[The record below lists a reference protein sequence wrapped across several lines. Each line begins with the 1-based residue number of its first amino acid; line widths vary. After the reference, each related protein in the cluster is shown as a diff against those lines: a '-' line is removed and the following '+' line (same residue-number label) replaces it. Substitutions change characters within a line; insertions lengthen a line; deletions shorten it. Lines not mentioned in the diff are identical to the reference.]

1 MPRAIKSVIQEA
13 LANSRRMERRYAQ
26 ALRRLGKG
34 SLVKKRIGGHAYYYL
49 AVREGAR
56 VRFRYLGKLS
66 AQELRTRQAQHRK
79 RGQYRRLLRE
89 VKQQI
94 RFLERSLRDESAR
107 HRRPSRS

>member
-1 MPRAIKSVIQEA
+1 MAQVIRDVLKEE
-13 LANSRRMERRYAQ
+13 LSNSRRMKRRYEQ

-34 SLVKKRIGGHAYYYL
+34 SLVMKRIGGHSYYYL
-49 AVREGAR
+49 AMREGRR

-66 AQELRTRQAQHRK
+66 AQERQARLAQHRQ

-94 RFLERSLRDESAR
+94 RFLERSLRG
-107 HRRPSRS
+107 

>member
-1 MPRAIKSVIQEA
+1 MAQVIRNVLKEE
-13 LANSRRMERRYAQ
+13 LANSQRMRRRYEQ

-34 SLVKKRIGGHAYYYL
+34 SLVLKRIGGRSYYYL
-49 AVREGAR
+49 AAREGGR

-66 AQELRTRQAQHRK
+66 ASERRERLVQHRQ

-94 RFLERSLRDESAR
+94 RFLERSLRG
-107 HRRPSRS
+107 

>member
-1 MPRAIKSVIQEA
+1 MPRVIKSVLQEE
-13 LANSRRMERRYAQ
+13 LGNSRQMQRRYVQ

-49 AVREGAR
+49 ALREGGR

-66 AQELRTRQAQHRK
+66 AQEVQVRQAQHRQ

-94 RFLERSLRDESAR
+94 RFLERSLRG
-107 HRRPSRS
+107 

>member
-1 MPRAIKSVIQEA
+1 MPRVIKSVLQEE
-13 LANSRRMERRYAQ
+13 LVNSRRMERRYVQ

-49 AVREGAR
+49 AMRDGGR
-56 VRFRYLGKLS
+56 VKFRYLGKLS
-66 AQELRTRQAQHRK
+66 AQELQARQAQHRQ

-94 RFLERSLRDESAR
+94 RFLERSLRG
-107 HRRPSRS
+107 

>member
-1 MPRAIKSVIQEA
+1 MPRVIKSVLQEE
-13 LANSRRMERRYAQ
+13 LVNSRRMQRRYAQ

-34 SLVKKRIGGHAYYYL
+34 SLVKKRIGGHPYYYL
-49 AVREGAR
+49 AVREGRR

-66 AQELRTRQAQHRK
+66 AKEVQVRQAQHRQ

-94 RFLERSLRDESAR
+94 RFLERSLRG
-107 HRRPSRS
+107 

>member
-1 MPRAIKSVIQEA
+1 MPRVIKSVLQEE
-13 LANSRRMERRYAQ
+13 LVNSRRMQHRYAQ

-34 SLVKKRIGGHAYYYL
+34 SLVRKRIGGHAYYYL
-49 AVREGAR
+49 ALRDGRR

-66 AQELRTRQAQHRK
+66 AQELQARQAQHRQ

-94 RFLERSLRDESAR
+94 RFLERSLRG
-107 HRRPSRS
+107 

>member
-1 MPRAIKSVIQEA
+1 MPRVIQSVLQEE
-13 LANSRRMERRYAQ
+13 LINSRRMRRRYEE

-34 SLVKKRIGGHAYYYL
+34 SLVKKRIGGRAYYYL
-49 AVREGAR
+49 AMREGAR

-66 AQELRTRQAQHRK
+66 AQELQARQAQHRQ

-94 RFLERSLRDESAR
+94 RFLERSLRG
-107 HRRPSRS
+107 

>member
-1 MPRAIKSVIQEA
+1 MPRVIKSVLKEE
-13 LANSRRMERRYAQ
+13 LANSQRMRRRYEQ

-34 SLVKKRIGGHAYYYL
+34 SLVRKRIGGHSYYYL
-49 AVREGAR
+49 AMREGER

-66 AQELRTRQAQHRK
+66 AQERQERLAQHRK

-94 RFLERSLRDESAR
+94 RFLERSLRG
-107 HRRPSRS
+107 

>member
-1 MPRAIKSVIQEA
+1 MPRVIKSVLKEE
-13 LANSRRMERRYAQ
+13 LVNSQRMQRRYEQ

-34 SLVKKRIGGHAYYYL
+34 SLVMKRIGGHSYYYL
-49 AVREGAR
+49 AIREGRR

-66 AQELRTRQAQHRK
+66 VKERQERLAQRRQ

-94 RFLERSLRDESAR
+94 RFLERSLRG
-107 HRRPSRS
+107 

>member
-1 MPRAIKSVIQEA
+1 MPRVIKSVLHEELI
-13 LANSRRMERRYAQ
+13 NSRRMERRYLQ

-49 AVREGAR
+49 AMRNGKR
-56 VRFRYLGKLS
+56 VQFRYLGKLS
-66 AQELRTRQAQHRK
+66 AQEVQARQAQHRQ

-94 RFLERSLRDESAR
+94 RFLERSLRG
-107 HRRPSRS
+107 

>member
-1 MPRAIKSVIQEA
+1 MAQVIRDVLKEE
-13 LANSRRMERRYAQ
+13 LANSRRMQRRYEQ

-34 SLVKKRIGGHAYYYL
+34 SLVLKRIGGHPYYYL
-49 AVREGAR
+49 AMREGRR

-66 AQELRTRQAQHRK
+66 AKERQERLAQHRQ

-94 RFLERSLRDESAR
+94 RFLERSLRG
-107 HRRPSRS
+107 

>member
-1 MPRAIKSVIQEA
+1 MPRVIKSVLKEE
-13 LANSRRMERRYAQ
+13 LVNSQRMQRRYEQ

-34 SLVKKRIGGHAYYYL
+34 SLVMKRIGGHSYYYL
-49 AVREGAR
+49 AIREGRR

-66 AQELRTRQAQHRK
+66 VKERQERLAQHRQ

-94 RFLERSLRDESAR
+94 RFLERSLRG
-107 HRRPSRS
+107 